1 MNPMD
6 RQERLDKQGRF
17 WRWYR
22 TLPIVILIIVALVSV
37 GLSMAPKAIMRNYF
51 YPVSYREAIV
61 DSANRHGLDTRLVC
75 AIAKCESGWN
85 ANAVSGAG
93 AIGLMQV
100 MPSTAETLANFGY
113 VDGWT
118 YASDALSDAT
128 INIEYG
134 CGCLDYLDDNLAST
148 DEVIAAYNAGL
159 GSVQEWSSGEGEI
172 KDLITY
178 PETQLY
184 LMRVKDTYNRYCDL
198 YDETLEAR

>member
-93 AIGLMQV
+93 AIGLMQILSDRYPEEMLRNPAV
-100 MPSTAETLANFGY
+100 NISVGARYLKKMEKMFESTAADPQEATSF
-113 VDGWT
+113 
-118 YASDALSDAT
+118 AL
-128 INIEYG
+128 
-134 CGCLDYLDDNLAST
+134 
-148 DEVIAAYNAGL
+148 AAYNM
-159 GSVQEWSSGEGEI
+159 GEGKLGQLIEKAREEGKDDSRWDSI
-172 KDLITY
+172 KDYLPEGHLTRSYVDNVLNTY
-178 PETQLY
+178 AYYSKVYP
-184 LMRVKDTYNRYCDL
+184 R
-198 YDETLEAR
+198 